1 MSVAIIQVPNKAR
14 MANGISKCLTAG
26 IEYEMLED
34 MKVEITC
41 ADDVKLVK
49 VIVAFGGKILSA
61 SNHKQINH
69 TSPPKHE
76 VQYARTNRT
85 IQTTRR
91 SK

>member
-1 MSVAIIQVPNKAR
+1 MAIATILVPSPAR

-26 IEYEMLED
+26 IEYEIVGE

-41 ADDVKLVK
+41 ADEMKLAR
-49 VIVAFGGKILSA
+49 IITAFQGKILSA
-61 SNHKQINH
+61 VNQKEVNH
-69 TSPPKHE
+69 TVPKHE

-85 IQTTRR
+85 IQTPRR